1 MRPRSLECLLGDIA
15 FALKRGMG
23 PNELVPMLERLL
35 EVAPEGSEARQFGR
49 LQLAELMIHDQPFRA
64 ASLAR
69 PVAIECASDRAWGI
83 VGLAMTVLG
92 YYRAAVRAY
101 RRALLV
107 APSHVEYLHNLG
119 HVLDVGLDR
128 FHEAR
133 PYLEQAHRG
142 EPKVREIASSLA
154 HAVARSGHINRAVD
168 LLCDCVGMTQS
179 MALATVEIWLSRV
192 PEASTGQA
200 R

>member
-1 MRPRSLECLLGDIA
+1 MRQRSLECLLGDVA
-15 FALKRGMG
+15 FALKQGMG
-23 PNELVPMLERLL
+23 PGELVPMLERLL
-35 EVAPEGSEARQFGR
+35 EIAPVGSEARRFGR

-69 PVAIECASDRAWGI
+69 PVALECVSDRAWGI

-92 YYRAAVRAY
+92 HYRAAVRAY

-128 FHEAR
+128 FHEAC

-142 EPKVREIASSLA
+142 EPKVKEIASSLA
-154 HAVARSGHINRAVD
+154 HAVARSGHLSRAVE
-168 LLCDCVGMTQS
+168 LLSGCVGMTET
-179 MALATVEIWLSRV
+179 MAFATIEIWLSRA